1 MFSNPSIAL
10 VKMAVEY
17 TRHALSRM
25 RQRKI
30 SKRMVEDALKRPDLS
45 YVTRR
50 GRVASL
56 KRHGDKFLKV
66 ILRRVMIKYVLLQ
79 FIGQGGLR
87 SGERG
92 IRFKG

>member
-1 MFSNPSIAL
+1 MFSNPIIAL
-10 VKMAVEY
+10 VKMAMEY

-45 YVTRR
+45 FATRR

-56 KRHGDKFLKV
+56 KRHGDKILKV
-66 ILRRVMIKYVLLQ
+66 ISEKSNDKIWVVTVYWTRRIK
-79 FIGQGGLR
+79 
-87 SGERG
+87 
-92 IRFKG
+92 KW